1 MKRRIPCLTALFLLL
16 ALLLSSGCLPSSFE
30 KARQKA
36 DAGMEADACRLYEQA
51 ILDGDHLLDAHL
63 EFARLCER
71 IPNRL
76 TLAWFHYEQALQ
88 LLPDDDARRK
98 TIVTAKHDVMKA
110 IHAQLEQAGF
120 RESGDLRLKVNL
132 LEEHARNLNRWLD
145 ELRQENRLLRLK
157 LGEDAQP

>member
-1 MKRRIPCLTALFLLL
+1 MTRTTTTLLL
-16 ALLLSSGCLPSSFE
+16 SALLLSTGCLPSAFE

-36 DAGMEADACRLYEQA
+36 DAGMEPDACRLYEQA
-51 ILDGDHLLDAHL
+51 ILDGDHVLDAHL
-63 EFARLCER
+63 ELARLCER
-71 IPNRL
+71 TPDRL

-98 TIVTAKHDVMKA
+98 TILTAKHDVMKA
-110 IHAQLEQAGF
+110 IHVQLEQAGF

>member
-1 MKRRIPCLTALFLLL
+1 MTRTTIHPALLLL

-63 EFARLCER
+63 ELARLCER

-98 TIVTAKHDVMKA
+98 AIVTAKHDVMKA